1 MIKMIN
7 KINISYEEKIRL
19 YFSLFQG
26 LKTVYGTYCTQ
37 SGKHWQI
44 KEEITEKVIEDHLM
58 GRQPY
63 GFYPLVG
70 SKTRVGIAD
79 FDDLDPLLP
88 IAFIKR
94 AEHYGLF
101 AYLEKSKSKGYHV
114 WLFFPENGVSA
125 RKVRL
130 VMKHILDEIDSP
142 NTEIFPKQDSIN
154 KNNAYGNFINAP
166 LFGKLISD
174 KKTIFVNADQG
185 LKPYLNQWEF
195 LKSIERNIEKVI
207 DSIID
212 ITNLI
217 EKKQGI
223 ENKVSKDTTR
233 IGSRYGLPFCI
244 QKILC
249 VGVAFDQRVACFRI
263 AVNLRLVGL
272 PEEFA
277 VVILNSW
284 RLKNK
289 PSENKRIITPDEIK
303 EQIRWAYSKDYKVYG
318 CDEPIINYHCQSNCR
333 LFKYKK
339 RNSFEGEV

>member
-1 MIKMIN
+1 MIKMIDKIKLSN
-7 KINISYEEKIRL
+7 KEKISL
-19 YFSLFQG
+19 FFSLFQG
-26 LKTVYGTYCTQ
+26 LKTVYGTYSTK
-37 SGKHWQI
+37 SEKHWQI
-44 KEEITEKVIEDHLM
+44 KKEVTGKVIEDHLM

-63 GFYPLVG
+63 GFYPLNG
-70 SKTRVGIAD
+70 DKTTVGIAD
-79 FDDLDPLLP
+79 FDDLDPLPP

-94 AEHYGLF
+94 AVHYGLF

-114 WLFFPENGVSA
+114 WLFFPEDGVSA
-125 RKVRL
+125 RKLRL
-130 VMKHILDEIDSP
+130 VTKHILDEIDSP

-154 KNNAYGNFINAP
+154 KKNSYGNFINAP
-166 LFGKLISD
+166 LFGKLIPEV
-174 KKTIFVNADQG
+174 KTIFIHEDSSLQ
-185 LKPYLNQWEF
+185 PYEDQWEL
-195 LKSIERNIEKVI
+195 LKSIERNSEQLL

-212 ITNLI
+212 INNLS

-223 ENKVSKDTTR
+223 ENKVSKDTTP

-249 VGVAFDQRVACFRI
+249 EGVVFDQRVACFRI

-303 EQIRWAYSKDYKVYG
+303 EQIRWAYSKDYRGYG
-318 CDEPIINYHCQSNCR
+318 CHEPIIKSFCNKKCR
-333 LFKYKK
+333 LYNFNKSK
-339 RNSFEGEV
+339 

>member
-1 MIKMIN
+1 MIKMIDKIKLSN
-7 KINISYEEKIRL
+7 KEKIRL
-19 YFSLFQG
+19 FLSLFHG
-26 LKTVYGTYCTQ
+26 LKTVYGTYCTK

-44 KEEITEKVIEDHLM
+44 KEKVTERIIENHLM

-70 SKTRVGIAD
+70 SKTTVGIAD

-88 IAFIKR
+88 ITFIKR

-114 WLFFPENGVSA
+114 WLFFPENGISA
-125 RKVRL
+125 TNVRL

-142 NTEIFPKQDSIN
+142 NTEIFPKQDSISN
-154 KNNAYGNFINAP
+154 INSYGNFINAP

-174 KKTIFVNADQG
+174 KKTIFVNADQWS
-185 LKPYLNQWEF
+185 KPYSNQWEF
-195 LKSIERNIEKVI
+195 LKSIKRNSDKVI

-212 ITNLI
+212 INNLR
-217 EKKQGI
+217 EKNQEI
-223 ENKVSKDTTR
+223 ENKISKDTTP
-233 IGSRYGLPFCI
+233 IGSRYGLPVCI

-249 VGVAFDQRVACFRI
+249 EGVVFDQRVACFRI

-284 RLKNK
+284 RLKNR

-303 EQIRWAYSKDYKVYG
+303 EQIRWAYSKDYRGYG
-318 CDEPIINYHCQSNCR
+318 CHEPIIKSFCNKKCR
-333 LFKYKK
+333 LYNFN
-339 RNSFEGEV
+339 NSK